1 MSLSGRSVLVME
13 DNPVLAADLTLLLED
28 AGARVIGPF
37 RYLDE
42 GLAQI
47 TGGLPDAALL
57 DVELLDGRVLPLAE
71 RLRDGGVPFVFYSA
85 KGSSG
90 YEVARQTGAPL
101 LSKSNPSRAAIDLLQ
116 EVVGGVAVG

>member
-13 DNPVLAADLTLLLED
+13 DNPVLAADLVLLLED

-37 RYLDE
+37 RYLAE
-42 GLAQI
+42 GLARLDA
-47 TGGLPDAALL
+47 GLPDAALL
-57 DVELLDGRVLPLAE
+57 DVELVDGKVLPLAE

-90 YEVARQTGAPL
+90 YEVAKTTGAPL
-101 LSKSNPSRAAIDLLQ
+101 LSKSNPSRAAIELLDD
-116 EVVGGVAVG
+116 VAGGVAAG